1 MERRLMVESEA
12 MGIPRAVSNAE
23 RPIYGSVFGDAD
35 AYGKIQVQL
44 KDSVK
49 GRTTM
54 TLGDSFIEQNP
65 VSISDVLSGN
75 VTRNDLAQASAN
87 ISTNGVIGSN
97 RGMFGDLKNGVE
109 PNVVF
114 ERFKNSQ
121 SYWEVQI
128 HGGVSID
135 DIQSVTFSSAPK
147 FYEEDLIN
155 QLKAKGIQIVIK
167 E

>member
-1 MERRLMVESEA
+1 
-12 MGIPRAVSNAE
+12 
-23 RPIYGSVFGDAD
+23 
-35 AYGKIQVQL
+35 
-44 KDSVK
+44 
-49 GRTTM
+49 M